1 MKTYKQFNQ
10 DINEGVKAALGR
22 AWNFTRPLKT
32 LDRIDNV
39 NVIRNKNANVI
50 DKAASA
56 YGIIKPFSL
65 PSYGPDVFRQGKTDS
80 LLDKGLN
87 QIAKTTTKVTGGR
100 LTPNNPETDIG
111 ARLSRKIF
119 SPLKTI
125 FQKRNTKAGANDLIR
140 QNNMG

>member
-10 DINEGVKAALGR
+10 DINENVKAWLGK
-22 AWNFTRPLKT
+22 AWKFTRPLKT

-39 NVIRNKNANVI
+39 NVIRNKNANPI

-87 QIAKTTTKVTGGR
+87 QIAKTTTNLTGGR
-100 LTPNNPETDIG
+100 LTPNNPKTDIG
-111 ARLSRKIF
+111 AKLSRKIF

-125 FQKRNTKAGANDLIR
+125 FQKRKINAGANDLRR

>member
-1 MKTYKQFNQ
+1 MKNYKQFNQ
-10 DINEGVKAALGR
+10 DINENVKGWLGK

-39 NVIRNKNANVI
+39 NVIRNKNANPI
-50 DKAASA
+50 DKAAAA
-56 YGIIKPFSL
+56 YGVIKPFSL
-65 PSYGPDVFRQGKTDS
+65 PSYGHDVFRQGKTDS

-87 QIAKTTTKVTGGR
+87 QIAKTTTNVTGGR
-100 LTPNNPETDIG
+100 LTPNNPKTDIG
-111 ARLSRKIF
+111 AKLSRKIF

-125 FQKRNTKAGANDLIR
+125 FQKRKTNAGANDLRR